1 MELEDFALAG
11 VTVLVVDNDPEVL
24 LIVKALLVQYQAQV
38 IVASTGEEG
47 LAQVQMNKPDVIISD
62 ISMPWM
68 DGYEFIREVRNLS
81 PYRGGQTPAIALSA
95 FNRME
100 DRSEAIDAGFQVYL
114 SKPVELHTL
123 ITTIADMAV
132 QVRH

>member
-24 LIVKALLVQYQAQV
+24 IVIKALLIQYQAQV
-38 IVASTGEEG
+38 IAASTGEEG
-47 LAQVQMNKPDVIISD
+47 LAQIQMNKPDVIISD
-62 ISMPWM
+62 ISMPSM
-68 DGYEFIREVRNLS
+68 DGYEFMREVRNLS
-81 PYRGGQTPAIALSA
+81 PYRGGQTPAIALFA

-100 DRSEAIDAGFQVYL
+100 DRAEAIDAGFQVYL

-123 ITTIADMAV
+123 ITTISDMAV
-132 QVRH
+132 PVWH